1 MDLFSTLSNPFGK
14 GRNRALTHGLKV
26 QFVKEKQ
33 SYTMASKL
41 ISGIQALS
49 DTVKRLRDLAKL
61 QADDLKGWK
70 AAYEHVQAQLIEKDD
85 EIARLKGLKA
95 PSKDDGTYRE
105 AKRQRRK

>member
-1 MDLFSTLSNPFGK
+1 MLHK
-14 GRNRALTHGLKV
+14 
-26 QFVKEKQ
+26 
-33 SYTMASKL
+33 MASKL

-49 DTVKRLRDLAKL
+49 DTVKRLRDLAKR
-61 QADDLKGWK
+61 QAEDLKGWK
-70 AAYEHVQAQLIEKDD
+70 AAYEHVQAQLIQREE